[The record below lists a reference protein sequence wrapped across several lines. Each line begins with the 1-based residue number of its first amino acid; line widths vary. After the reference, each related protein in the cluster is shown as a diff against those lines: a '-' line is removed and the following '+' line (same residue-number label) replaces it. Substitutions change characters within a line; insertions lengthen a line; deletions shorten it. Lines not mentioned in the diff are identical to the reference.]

1 MEKIVFYSGKKLDFC
16 VLDKERHLANC
27 LKWINSQ
34 EINKFLLAGYFPLSP
49 AEEEKWFDNHGQ
61 DNKNIVFALETKEN
75 KHNGNIGLHKI
86 DWIAG
91 TAEMG
96 IVIGEKEEW
105 RKGYGSSAEA
115 MMLTYAFRQINL
127 RKVYGKIMAPNTA
140 SLKAA
145 QKNGAQE
152 EGRLKK
158 HLFCDGAFQ
167 DVILMSF
174 FKD

>member
-1 MEKIVFYSGKKLDFC
+1 MEKIVFYLGEKIDFC
-16 VLDKERHLANC
+16 ILDKERHLSNC

-34 EINKFLLAGYFPLSP
+34 EINKFLLAGYFPLSRG
-49 AEEEKWFDNHGQ
+49 EEEKWFDSHGQ
-61 DNKNIVFALETKEN
+61 DNKNVVFALETKED
-75 KHNGNIGLHKI
+75 KHIGNIGLHKI
-86 DWIAG
+86 DWMSR

-105 RKGYGSSAEA
+105 GKGYGSAAEA
-115 MMLTYAFRQINL
+115 MMLTYAFEQINL
-127 RKVYGKIMAPNTA
+127 RKVYGQIMAPNKA

-145 QKNGAQE
+145 LKNGAQE
-152 EGRLKK
+152 EGVLKK

-167 DVILMSF
+167 DMILLSF